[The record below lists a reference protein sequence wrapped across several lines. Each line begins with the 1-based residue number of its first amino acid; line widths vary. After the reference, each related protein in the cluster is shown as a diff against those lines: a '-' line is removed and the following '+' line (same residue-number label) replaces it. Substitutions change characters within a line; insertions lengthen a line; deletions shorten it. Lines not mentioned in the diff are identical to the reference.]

1 MPNFEHPLGESIYN
15 DCVLNNKDNEELDF
29 KDKFALLSKCIA
41 EKLKTDSFV
50 SEGNPGS
57 FSGTIEEFNKTTFK
71 SDACSVRVYALPP
84 ENTRVI
90 TKCGCGSGFKEFA
103 EGEAMQACRSLSGN
117 FQFHNKNFEFG
128 ALDSAE
134 RLEFLKASGVKPE
147 KTFQEE
153 MSECGNGKAEDA
165 IQSFRNETDCIAEK
179 FSKTNGFHLIGIGR
193 IGKPTAIR
201 KFINTNSGNPDNVKC
216 SFYAF
221 SLGPEHTRLMTT
233 CSCPHPEY
241 EKAGSSSSH
250 EIGMNQY
257 PRNSG
262 CNALTGTFK
271 IHNFALGHNQAIV
284 AKSVGEAKPQ
294 EKEDEDKHLPSVR
307 RRKHRKH

>member
-1 MPNFEHPLGESIYN
+1 MN
-15 DCVLNNKDNEELDF
+15 
-29 KDKFALLSKCIA
+29 
-41 EKLKTDSFV
+41 
-50 SEGNPGS
+50 
-57 FSGTIEEFNKTTFK
+57 
-71 SDACSVRVYALPP
+71 
-84 ENTRVI
+84 
-90 TKCGCGSGFKEFA
+90 
-103 EGEAMQACRSLSGN
+103 
-117 FQFHNKNFEFG
+117 
-128 ALDSAE
+128 
-134 RLEFLKASGVKPE
+134 
-147 KTFQEE
+147 
-153 MSECGNGKAEDA
+153 
-165 IQSFRNETDCIAEK
+165 
-179 FSKTNGFHLIGIGR
+179 
-193 IGKPTAIR
+193 
-201 KFINTNSGNPDNVKC
+201 NSGNPDNVKC

-241 EKAGSSSSH
+241 EKAGLSSSQ